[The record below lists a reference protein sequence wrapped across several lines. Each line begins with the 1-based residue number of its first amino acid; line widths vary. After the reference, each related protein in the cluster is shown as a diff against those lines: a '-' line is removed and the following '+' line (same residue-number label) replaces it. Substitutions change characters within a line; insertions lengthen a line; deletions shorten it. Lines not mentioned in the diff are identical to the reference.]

1 MTQVSERLADVRAR
15 IAAAAAAAGR
25 NPDGITLIGVSKRQP
40 LDRIRDALAAG
51 LTDFGEN
58 FVQEGIE
65 KIQAIG
71 PQKARWHFI
80 GQLQSNKTR
89 DVAKWFDWVHSIDR
103 LKIARRLSEQ
113 RSWHAEPLNVCLQ
126 IRLVDDPARGG
137 CSPEEAPE
145 LAAGVTGLE
154 GLRLRG
160 LMAVPAVQPDPAAQR
175 AAFARIRR
183 LGNELRAA
191 GFPLD
196 TLSMGMSGDLESA
209 VAEGATML
217 RIGTAVFGP
226 RPETR

>member
-1 MTQVSERLADVRAR
+1 MTQVSERLAEVRAR

-25 NPDGITLIGVSKRQP
+25 DPAGITLVGVSKRQP
-40 LDRIRDALAAG
+40 LSRVREGLDAG

-58 FVQEGIE
+58 FVQEGVA
-65 KIQAIG
+65 KIQALG
-71 PQKARWHFI
+71 SQNARWHFI

-89 DVAKWFDWVHSIDR
+89 DVARWFDWVHSIDR
-103 LKIARRLSEQ
+103 LRIARRLSEQ
-113 RSWHAEPLNVCLQ
+113 RSAHAEPLNVCLQ
-126 IRLVDDPARGG
+126 IRLVDDPGRGG
-137 CSPEEAPE
+137 CPPDEAGE
-145 LAAGVTGLE
+145 LAAGVAGLP

-160 LMAVPAVQPDPAAQR
+160 LMAVPAEHADPAAQR
-175 AAFARIRR
+175 AAFATVRR
-183 LGNELRAA
+183 LAERLRAA

-226 RPETR
+226 RPDTC

>member
-15 IAAAAAAAGR
+15 ISAAAAAVGR
-25 NPDGITLIGVSKRQP
+25 DPAGITLVGVSKRQP
-40 LDRIRDALAAG
+40 VGRVRDALAAG

-58 FVQEGIE
+58 FVQEGVE

-71 PQKARWHFI
+71 PQSVCWHFI

-113 RSWHAEPLNVCLQ
+113 RSWHTEPLNVCLQ
-126 IRLVDDPARGG
+126 IRLVDDPGRGG
-137 CSPEEAPE
+137 CPAEEAPE
-145 LAAGVTGLE
+145 LAAGVASLQ

-160 LMAVPAVQPDPAAQR
+160 LMAVPAAHPDPAAQR
-175 AAFARIRR
+175 ASFARIRR
-183 LGNELRAA
+183 LRDELSEA
-191 GFPLD
+191 GFALD

-226 RPETR
+226 RPDAR

>member
-1 MTQVSERLADVRAR
+1 M
-15 IAAAAAAAGR
+15 
-25 NPDGITLIGVSKRQP
+25 GVSKRQP
-40 LDRIRDALAAG
+40 VSRIQDALAAG

-58 FVQEGIE
+58 FVQEGVE

-71 PQKARWHFI
+71 TRNIRWHFI

-89 DVAKWFDWVHSIDR
+89 DVARWFDWVHSLDR

-113 RSWHAEPLNVCLQ
+113 RSSHAEPLNVCLQ
-126 IRLVDDPARGG
+126 IRLVDDPGRGG
-137 CSPEEAPE
+137 CAAEQAHE
-145 LAAGVTGLE
+145 LAAGVNELP

-160 LMAVPAVQPDPAAQR
+160 LMAVPAEQSDPADQR
-175 AAFARIRR
+175 ASFARIRH
-183 LGNELRAA
+183 LAEHLREA

-226 RPETR
+226 RPDTC